1 MTNTPRMQTFPN
13 PGRKMPKYDADETD
27 AFCGK
32 FPSDSSKLFPE
43 LARDNGWDGETDVFF
58 GFRKALN
65 IDSLAEKQTKRNGNS
80 VSSCDMAFKLDN
92 KETLLCEMKL
102 KIKKVK
108 DLNKQL
114 KKIPKKA
121 DGSVSLLRDYG
132 EFHQDV
138 YVVFDKDLYAESRDR
153 LARIFDSC
161 GQSFKQ
167 TIKGFESCNMP
178 EFCKIFRPKKGS
190 RPEEWTNEVSDEAE
204 DLV

>member
-1 MTNTPRMQTFPN
+1 
-13 PGRKMPKYDADETD
+13 MPKYNADETD

-32 FPSDSSKLFPE
+32 FPSDSSKLFQE

-65 IDSLAEKQTKRNGNS
+65 IDSLAKKQAERNGNS
-80 VSSCDMAFKLDN
+80 VSSCDMAFKLDS

-114 KKIPKKA
+114 KKIPEKA
-121 DGSVSLLRDYG
+121 HGSISLLRAYG
-132 EFHQDV
+132 GFHQDV

-167 TIKGFESCNMP
+167 TVKGFKSCNMP
-178 EFCKIFRPKKGS
+178 EFCEIFRPEKGEKDCFGKLRS
-190 RPEEWTNEVSDEAE
+190 SCGRME
-204 DLV
+204 